1 MILEINENEQDVIVE
16 LNEEALEGA
25 AGGVQHVRSIKNG
38 VSVHAEPNENSRVIL
53 KVMDGFTLRYA
64 GKTVTVDGVKW
75 YKVLY
80 GRGVGYICAKYAKM
94 QKY

>member
-1 MILEINENEQDVIVE
+1 MLMIINENEQNDIME
-16 LNEEALEGA
+16 LNDEEMEGA
-25 AGGVQHVRSIKNG
+25 AGGVLNVRSIKNG

-80 GRGVGYICAKYAKM
+80 GRGVGYIVSAI
-94 QKY
+94 